1 MNDGRHGS
9 VVTSKEKFNKHLKKK
24 KLHYHDPLPGASFK
38 TQLEGSLWAFT
49 KLDVLDDKNKFICHS
64 CSNGKYYRGFSLCN
78 IC

>member
-24 KLHYHDPLPGASFK
+24 KFHYHNPLPSANFK

-49 KLDVLDDKNKFICHS
+49 KLDVLDEKNKFICHS
-64 CSNGKYYRGFSLCN
+64 CSNGKWCVVISKFL
-78 IC
+78 